1 MDLIKL
7 EFPLSVL
14 LDLGFPGRKK
24 IQTLQA
30 LRPHMFIHRF
40 FVYIYG
46 NLYATKTGFRIT
58 ATHPTTKLLAILQW
72 HPVPC
77 YFMFFL
83 FFFGLFPWWIFCRT
97 VSCIFAWRL
106 PVWRSFVSK
115 RSWHL
120 PPCLPEAT
128 SHLARGHL
136 HRAPVES
143 PWFFWHGLASN
154 IWRQNVSRLYILYI
168 HIIFI
173 SSYLDM
179 STYLPPPKT
188 EKTHIVGTLYT
199 KYYKIILDFI
209 TWYHMHNS
217 WHVTLYFFRLIPAL
231 HRDPILQII
240 DCRDAFGAFG
250 CCWPCVSENCA
261 FWPPKAVHLCSW
273 VMLEHACQD

>member
-83 FFFGLFPWWIFCRT
+83 FFLWPLPLVNLLQDCQLHLRLAATRLEKFRFQAIMAPSSVSARGDISSGQRSSSSGSCGITLVFLAWFGLKYLTSECK
-97 VSCIFAWRL
+97 
-106 PVWRSFVSK
+106 SFIHFIHSY
-115 RSWHL
+115 H
-120 PPCLPEAT
+120 
-128 SHLARGHL
+128 
-136 HRAPVES
+136 
-143 PWFFWHGLASN
+143 
-154 IWRQNVSRLYILYI
+154 I
-168 HIIFI
+168 HIILFR
-173 SSYLDM
+173 YVN
-179 STYLPPPKT
+179 LPATAKNR
-188 EKTHIVGTLYT
+188 KNTHRRDLV
-199 KYYKIILDFI
+199 YKILQNH
-209 TWYHMHNS
+209 TWLYHMIS
-217 WHVTLYFFRLIPAL
+217 YA
-231 HRDPILQII
+231 
-240 DCRDAFGAFG
+240 
-250 CCWPCVSENCA
+250 
-261 FWPPKAVHLCSW
+261 
-273 VMLEHACQD
+273 